1 MSSPSKIVTMKEF
14 YLFAIDKKTEEI
26 IISISEK
33 NSSQIKSIGRVSRKE
48 NEILYRAVQA
58 LMLISKSPNL
68 DLELFK
74 LMDKVCQHVYKKY
87 SN

>member
-1 MSSPSKIVTMKEF
+1 MKES

-26 IISISEK
+26 IISISEN
-33 NSSQIKSIGRVSRKE
+33 NSNQIKSIGRMGRNE
-48 NEILYRAVQA
+48 NEILYLAVQA
-58 LMLISKSPNL
+58 LMLISKSPNS

-74 LMDKVCQHVYKKY
+74 LMDKVCQHVYKNY